1 MDKTNLSNTTI
12 MGSALV
18 LLGVVLVIYDLSG
31 IYKFLMTRK
40 WITITGT
47 VSSAE
52 TVGVLHRLI
61 TFTYSVHSGRKKG
74 SQTLPRNSWTDGLR
88 SGSPIA
94 IRFNGDNPDSAVID
108 CFQVSQYV
116 LFACLNAWWIL
127 VGIFILQAGH

>member
-61 TFTYSVHSGRKKG
+61 TFTYSVHSGRKKVRKPYLETVG
-74 SQTLPRNSWTDGLR
+74 RMDCEAAVLLPSGLMV
-88 SGSPIA
+88 I
-94 IRFNGDNPDSAVID
+94 IRI
-108 CFQVSQYV
+108 QR
-116 LFACLNAWWIL
+116 
-127 VGIFILQAGH
+127 